1 MTTQIMHEMLISKLI
16 LENFQLLKLRYIN
29 IIIKILKL
37 NVNLSTKIDVWIS
50 KLRYNGQKFLTIFF
64 ENGK

>member
-1 MTTQIMHEMLISKLI
+1 MTTQIMYEMLISKLI

-37 NVNLSTKIDVWIS
+37 NVNLSTKIDV
-50 KLRYNGQKFLTIFF
+50 
-64 ENGK
+64 